1 MGQGGSQAFRL
12 AGNLILTRLLVPE
25 LFGLMALVN
34 TFIVGV
40 SLFSDIGIRPS
51 IIRSPRWN
59 DPVFLN
65 TAWTLQVIR
74 GCWMWIGS
82 CLIAWPVS
90 QFYED
95 SRLLWL
101 LPMVGLSLLIGGFN
115 STSLAVLNRKLE
127 LRTLTQLEIA
137 TQLISLVVMI
147 VWAYFYPSVWALIA
161 GNLLSSVLKMGLSH
175 RLGSRMAHRIVWEKE
190 AVQEII
196 SFGRW
201 IFVSTAMTFLAWQA
215 DRLILGRLFSLE
227 MLGIYTVAFTMAD
240 FPRQIIQ
247 KMSRLVMFP
256 IISQYIHLERS
267 QLRAK
272 ILKKRWL
279 IVVGLAGLITMLAG
293 FGDLIIDFL
302 YDERYEAA
310 SWMLPILA
318 VGLWPLLLSASIER
332 SLEAIGQPKFL
343 AFGNFS
349 KFIYMVLLLPF
360 AYDLYSVFGAVIVVA
375 FNDVPVYIAVN
386 YGLWKENL
394 TGMGQDF
401 QATILL
407 IIFLSIVLIGRKLL
421 GLGLPIESL
430 L

>member
-12 AGNLILTRLLVPE
+12 AGNLVLTRLLVPE

-34 TFIVGV
+34 TFIIGV

-51 IIRSPRWN
+51 IIRSQRWN
-59 DPVFLN
+59 DPAFLN

-90 QFYED
+90 QFYDD
-95 SRLLWL
+95 SRLIWL
-101 LPMVGLSLLIGGFN
+101 LPTVGLSLLISGFN

-127 LRTLTQLEIA
+127 LRTLTQLDVV
-137 TQLISLVVMI
+137 TQLVSLVVMI
-147 VWAYFYPSVWALIA
+147 VWAYFYPSVWALIG
-161 GNLLSSVLKMGLSH
+161 GNLVSSTLKMSLSH
-175 RLGSRMAHRIVWEKE
+175 QLGSRMTHRLVWEKE

-240 FPRQIIQ
+240 FPRQVIQ
-247 KMSRLVMFP
+247 QISRLVMFP

-267 QLRAK
+267 ELRAK

-293 FGDLIIDFL
+293 FGDLIINFL

-349 KFIYMVLLLPF
+349 KFIYMVMMLPF
-360 AYDLYSVFGAVIVVA
+360 AYNLYGVLGAVIVVA
-375 FNDVPVYIAVN
+375 FNDIPVYLSVN
-386 YGLWKENL
+386 YGLWREKL
-394 TGMGQDF
+394 TGIGQDI
-401 QATILL
+401 QATFLL
-407 IIFLSIVLIGRKLL
+407 ICFLALVLIGRNVLS
-421 GLGLPIESL
+421 LGLPIDSL
-430 L
+430 F